1 MKAVESIKTTGNEG
15 EIRAIIEDWGEGLR
29 TRDAQ
34 ACISHYAED
43 VVQFN
48 LAPPLEYRGK
58 ATVGRQLTDWLQ
70 TFSGPIELETSE
82 LRITAGNDT
91 AFAHCFN
98 HIKGAGV
105 NGQQNDI
112 WVRVTIG
119 FRKTDGK
126 WLVTHEHISV
136 PFYMDGSFRAAV
148 DLKP

>member
-1 MKAVESIKTTGNEG
+1 MQVAERKETTGNEA
-15 EIRAIIEDWGEGLR
+15 EIRAIIEDWGEGLKN
-29 TRDAQ
+29 RDAER
-34 ACISHYAED
+34 CISHYADD
-43 VVQFN
+43 VLQFN

-58 ATVGRQLTDWLQ
+58 NVVAKQLTDWLN
-70 TFSGPIELETSE
+70 TFSGPIDFETTD
-82 LRITAGNDT
+82 LKIAAGSDT

-98 HIKGAGV
+98 HIKGTGT
-105 NGQQNDI
+105 NGQQSDI

-119 FRKTDGK
+119 FQRRDGK